1 MTTIATASVISSAM
15 PAAFF
20 AQWADMATWPE
31 WNLDT
36 EWVRLDGPFVEGAT
50 GELKPKG
57 GPKVRFVVARLVEGR
72 EFTDVSSLLGAK
84 LTFRHLVDAAPGRT
98 TVSVEAT
105 LTGPL
110 APLWRLILGKGVRE
124 SMQPDL
130 DRLAARAEQTERA
143 ERAGQTP
150 AGA

>member
-1 MTTIATASVISSAM
+1 MTTIAHASVTSSAP

-50 GELKPKG
+50 GELKPRG
-57 GPKVRFVVARLVEGR
+57 GPKVRFVVGRLVDGE
-72 EFTDVSSLLGAK
+72 EFTDVSTLLGAR
-84 LTFRHLVDAAPGRT
+84 LTFRRLVDAEPGRT

-110 APLWRLILGKGVRE
+110 APLWRLVLGKGVRE

-130 DRLAARAEQTERA
+130 DRLPGRGGGATGGVG
-143 ERAGQTP
+143 AG
-150 AGA
+150 